1 MRVLIISHGHPMLSA
16 GGAER
21 AAYSL
26 FEHLKKHRAVS
37 AVVFAARATPEQV
50 GHSAQ
55 MGLFR
60 GRRDEPLIA
69 PPPADWPSLM
79 SLDYNELYKA
89 VRELLAWTKPNVV
102 HVHHFAFWSLDL
114 LEILYRLGT
123 RVVFTFHEYMAICQ
137 NFGQMIKVDRR
148 LCEAS
153 SPAECHA
160 CFPDFTP
167 GQFFLREQIFRSYL
181 SYCDFFIAPSRFLL
195 SRYVSWGVD
204 PDVADVVENPVSPA
218 ILARCAALKSGNGG
232 RAGAA
237 AELQRAAARVR
248 IGFFGQINK
257 FKGVD
262 VLLRAVPLMSEQ
274 TKARL
279 EIGIHGANLD
289 QQEDAFKAEIS
300 SLLEANDDVITF
312 YGPYENHRVLELMSS
327 YDWIVVPSIWWE
339 NSPVV
344 IQEAHLVG
352 KPVLCA
358 RIGGMAEKVAEGH
371 NGRYFEPGNP
381 SDLARQLACIAE
393 ETGFPHIDVQAQIA
407 AHAKAAERHIEIYR
421 RIARA

>member
-1 MRVLIISHGHPMLSA
+1 MLSA

-26 FEHLKKHRAVS
+26 FEHLKQHRAVD

-60 GRRDEPLIA
+60 GRRDEALVA

-89 VRELLAWTKPNVV
+89 VRDLLAWTRPDVV
-102 HVHHFAFWSLDL
+102 HVHHYAFWSLDL
-114 LEILYRLGT
+114 FEILYRLGV

-137 NFGQMIKVDRR
+137 NFGQMIKVDKR

-167 GQFFLREQIFRSYL
+167 GQFFLREQIFRTYL
-181 SYCDFFIAPSRFLL
+181 SYCDHFIAPSRFLL
-195 SRYVSWGVD
+195 NRYVSWGVD
-204 PDVADVVENPVSPA
+204 PEAADVIENPIAPT
-218 ILARCAALKSGNGG
+218 ILGRCASMPGVA
-232 RAGAA
+232 RAPAA
-237 AELQRAAARVR
+237 GPARAVGQRTR
-248 IGFFGQINK
+248 IGFFGQVNK
-257 FKGVD
+257 FKGLD
-262 VLLRAVPLMSEQ
+262 ILLRAVSLLAPE

-279 EIGIHGANLD
+279 QVGIHGANLD
-289 QQEDAFKAEIS
+289 QQEDTFKAEFNT
-300 SLLEANDDVITF
+300 LLAANSDAITF
-312 YGPYENHRVLELMSS
+312 FGPYDNQRVLELMSS

-358 RIGGMAEKVAEGH
+358 RIGGMAEKVSEDI

-381 SDLARQLACIAE
+381 SDLARHLADIAE
-393 ETGFPHIDVQAQIA
+393 ESDPPDFDVQAHIA
-407 AHAKAAERHIEIYR
+407 AHAKAAERHVEIYQ

>member
-1 MRVLIISHGHPMLSA
+1 MLSA

-26 FEHLKKHRAVS
+26 FEHLKKHKAVS

-60 GRRDEPLIA
+60 GRRDEALVS

-89 VRELLAWTKPNVV
+89 VRDLLGWTKPDVV
-102 HVHHFAFWSLDL
+102 HVHHYAFWSLDL
-114 LEILYRLGT
+114 LEILYRLGA
-123 RVVFTFHEYMAICQ
+123 RIVFTFHEYMAICQ
-137 NFGQMIKVDRR
+137 NFGQMIKVDKR

-167 GQFFLREQIFRSYL
+167 GQFFLREQIFRTYL
-181 SYCDFFIAPSRFLL
+181 SYCDHFIAPSRFLL
-195 SRYVSWGVD
+195 NRYVNWGVD
-204 PDVADVVENPVSPA
+204 AQAADVIENPIAPA
-218 ILARCAALKSGNGG
+218 ILTRCANLHHSAR
-232 RAGAA
+232 RAP
-237 AELQRAAARVR
+237 QPAARSAAPRVR
-248 IGFFGQINK
+248 VGFFGQINK
-257 FKGVD
+257 FKGLD
-262 VLLRAVPLMSEQ
+262 VLLRAVALLSPQ

-279 EIGIHGANLD
+279 QVGIHGANLD
-289 QQEDAFKAEIS
+289 QQEDTFKAEFNA
-300 SLLEANDDVITF
+300 LLAANGDAITF
-312 YGPYENHRVLELMSS
+312 FGPYDNQRVLELMSS

-358 RIGGMAEKVAEGH
+358 RIGGMAEKVTEGV

-381 SDLARQLACIAE
+381 TDLARQLAAISDEHDPLA
-393 ETGFPHIDVQAQIA
+393 FDVDAHAA
-407 AHAKAAERHIEIYR
+407 AHAKAAERHVEIYAR
-421 RIARA
+421 VARA